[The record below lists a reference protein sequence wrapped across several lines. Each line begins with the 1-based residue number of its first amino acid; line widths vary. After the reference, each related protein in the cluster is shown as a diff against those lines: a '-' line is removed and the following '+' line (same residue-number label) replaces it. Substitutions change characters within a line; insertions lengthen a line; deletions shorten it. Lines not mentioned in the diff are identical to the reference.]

1 MTFQLE
7 RRHSLRGFLSPRPD
21 SSRLFSFVK
30 SGDYRQES
38 YSQLNDKK
46 FSKAEQEYLS
56 TIFSNQKVSSL
67 KSFLNN
73 SNSDEIE
80 NRMKSELHRSIDLPK
95 AKKNEIKEKLKDY
108 IENFSSNNDMNLIKA
123 HGKILGILN

>member
-1 MTFQLE
+1 MHIATSGSKIE
-7 RRHSLRGFLSPRPD
+7 ISKESLTA
-21 SSRLFSFVK
+21 K
-30 SGDYRQES
+30 I
-38 YSQLNDKK
+38 DKK

-73 SNSDEIE
+73 SNSDAIE

-95 AKKNEIKEKLKDY
+95 AKKNEIKEKKPV
-108 IENFSSNNDMNLIKA
+108 KA
-123 HGKILGILN
+123 